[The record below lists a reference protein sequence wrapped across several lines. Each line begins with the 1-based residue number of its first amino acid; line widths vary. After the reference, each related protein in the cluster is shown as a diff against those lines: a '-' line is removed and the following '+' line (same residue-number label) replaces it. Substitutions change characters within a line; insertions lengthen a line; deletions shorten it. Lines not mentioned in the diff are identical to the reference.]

1 MNRRDRLV
9 TAFWLAV
16 LAYLGFYVFGL
27 VMGVYAPGDVLYFT
41 IPAGVLACALVLH
54 VIRSRR
60 AAAAVRAT
68 VSTDEGFA
76 RAEHK
81 LREKRGW

>member
-16 LAYLGFYVFGL
+16 LAYLGFYVFGV

-41 IPAGVLACALVLH
+41 IPAGVLACALVVH

-60 AAAAVRAT
+60 AAAARTT
-68 VSTDEGFA
+68 VSTDEEFA

-81 LREKRGW
+81 LRETRGW